1 MIIDKEQ
8 YEKSREYMERVPS
21 KSSWLIMSIIIFSV
35 VLLLVLSTRIYK
47 NHSIDIQGY
56 VSLKNIEYITT
67 PSTGIVKEISVE
79 EGANVELGDVLIVLN
94 NKTLD
99 HQYQTLEDKLTH
111 INRQEEVIKKYIKAL
126 NSKMNTLDNK
136 GLEMEYHTKMI
147 YYLNQVSNDIQ
158 TQNAIQEKI
167 NKKVKEMNQSRD
179 EDAQKMIGEEIQQL
193 KQEYSL
199 SSQADT
205 LYLQLMSEAGNLQT
219 RHLNDKYLIE
229 ADLDL
234 LNKSR
239 NLLTIKASKAGKVH
253 YLQPIKT
260 GISLQE
266 NQIIASIVNYD
277 ESSKFIE
284 AYIPIYERNK
294 ISESMEVIIQIPEGR
309 NQVRKELRA
318 PISNIDSSALI
329 QEQNG
334 NNQSVYRIEVSLND
348 IEKEVDDILTNDYPV
363 NLKIVYS
370 KESYFDMV
378 FKNFLKKR
386 I

>member
-21 KSSWLIMSIIIFSV
+21 KSSWLIMSIIIFSI
-35 VLLLVLSTRIYK
+35 VLLLALSTRIYK

-167 NKKVKEMNQSRD
+167 DKKVKEMNQTRD

-329 QEQNG
+329 HEQNG

-348 IEKEVDDILTNDYPV
+348 IEKEVDDRLTNDYPV

-378 FKNFLKKR
+378 FKSFYKKR